1 MRNTSIDPGE
11 STFDDM
17 IKGIELGVYAVGGG
31 GGETNGELFNF
42 AAMYGYMIRDGK
54 LAELVRDVK
63 LMGNVFTTMENID
76 MIGNDA
82 SGDKGLGGCGK
93 GAQAPLPTSGLCPH
107 IRIQN
112 VVVGG
117 VK

>member
-1 MRNTSIDPGE
+1 M
-11 STFDDM
+11 
-17 IKGIELGVYAVGGG
+17 
-31 GGETNGELFNF
+31 FNF
-42 AAMYGYMIRDGK
+42 GASYGVMIRDGK

-76 MIGNDA
+76 MIGNDPQA
-82 SGDKGLGGCGK
+82 ANGPGGCSK
-93 GAQAPLPTSGLCPH
+93 GAQASLPFSSECPH

-112 VVVGG
+112 VIVGG